1 MPASPL
7 LVEFAIALPIAL
19 AFAYAVAW
27 VVRRLFGRRLRLGL
41 TTMAVI
47 SLLGISVGLLLAGL
61 LFYGQYLWMPTTL
74 LLAFGSSIGLTFV
87 AASIATLI
95 RPNYGDVDVAALLV
109 AGESDHVEFKETARW
124 NVREH
129 KKDPRME
136 LAIAKTVAAFLNSNG
151 GVLVIGASDD
161 GVVRGLERD
170 LSTLRTPDHD
180 RFELWLRDLL
190 STLVGRNAAA
200 LPHIQFAALAD
211 AGTVCALNCPPSP
224 KPVFLTAPRD
234 GGPST
239 DLWVRVG
246 NSTRA
251 LGVDEAVEYV
261 SRHWRPTL
269 ASLVTGRPAGPTSGR

>member
-7 LVEFAIALPIAL
+7 LVEFAIALPVSL
-19 AFAYAVAW
+19 GLAYAVAW
-27 VVRRLFGRRLRLGL
+27 VVRSLFGRRLRLSL

-47 SLLGISVGLLLAGL
+47 SLLGVSVGLLVAGL
-61 LFYGQYLWMPTTL
+61 FFYGQYLWMPTTL
-74 LLAFGSSIGLTFV
+74 LLAFGSSVGLAFV
-87 AASIATLI
+87 AAAVSALI
-95 RPNYGDVDVAALLV
+95 RPNYGDVDVESLLV
-109 AGESDHVEFKETARW
+109 AGESDRIEFKETARW

-136 LAIAKTVAAFLNSNG
+136 LAIAKTVAAFLNSSG
-151 GVLVIGASDD
+151 GVLVIGANDA
-161 GVVRGLERD
+161 GVVQGLDRD
-170 LSTLRTPDHD
+170 LATLRTPDHD

-190 STLVGRNAAA
+190 STLLGRNAAA
-200 LPHIQFAALAD
+200 LPHIQFATIPD
-211 AGTVCALNCPPSP
+211 AGTVCALHCPPSS

-234 GGPST
+234 GGPTT

-251 LGVDEAVEYV
+251 LVVDEAVEYV

-269 ASLVTGRPAGPTSGR
+269 ASLVTGRPGGN

>member
-1 MPASPL
+1 MPQSPL
-7 LVEFAIALPIAL
+7 LVEFAVALPVSL
-19 AFAYAVAW
+19 GLAYAVAW
-27 VVRRLFGRRLRLGL
+27 VVRRLFGRRLRLSL

-47 SLLGISVGLLLAGL
+47 SLLGISVGLLIAGL
-61 LFYGQYLWMPTTL
+61 FFYGQYLWMPTTL
-74 LLAFGSSIGLTFV
+74 LLAFGSSIGLAFV
-87 AASIATLI
+87 AAAVSALI
-95 RPNYGDVDVAALLV
+95 RPDYGDVDVQALLI
-109 AGESDHVEFKETARW
+109 AGESDRIEFKETARW

-136 LAIAKTVAAFLNSNG
+136 LAIAKTVAAFLNSSG

-161 GVVRGLERD
+161 GVVQGLDRD
-170 LSTLRTPDHD
+170 LATLRTPDHD

-190 STLVGRNAAA
+190 STLLGRNAAA
-200 LPHIQFAALAD
+200 LPHIQFATIPD
-211 AGTVCALNCPPSP
+211 AGTVCALNCPASP

-234 GGPST
+234 GGPTT

-251 LGVDEAVEYV
+251 LVVDEAVEYV

-269 ASLVTGRPAGPTSGR
+269 ASLVTGRPGGS

>member
-1 MPASPL
+1 MPQSPL
-7 LVEFAIALPIAL
+7 LVEFAIALPVSL
-19 AFAYAVAW
+19 GLAYAVAW
-27 VVRRLFGRRLRLGL
+27 VVRRLFGRRLRLSL

-47 SLLGISVGLLLAGL
+47 SLLGISVGLFIAGL
-61 LFYGQYLWMPTTL
+61 FFYGQYLWMPTTL
-74 LLAFGSSIGLTFV
+74 LLAFGSSIGLAFV
-87 AASIATLI
+87 AAAVSALI
-95 RPNYGDVDVAALLV
+95 RPDYGDVDVRALLI
-109 AGESDHVEFKETARW
+109 AGESDRIEFKETARW

-136 LAIAKTVAAFLNSNG
+136 LAIVKTVAAFLNSSG

-161 GVVRGLERD
+161 GVVQGLERD
-170 LSTLRTPDHD
+170 LATLRTPDHD

-190 STLVGRNAAA
+190 STLLGRNAAA
-200 LPHIQFAALAD
+200 LPHIQFATIPD

-234 GGPST
+234 GGPTT

-251 LGVDEAVEYV
+251 LVVDEAVEYV

-269 ASLVTGRPAGPTSGR
+269 ASLVTGRPGGS

>member
-1 MPASPL
+1 MPQSPL
-7 LVEFAIALPIAL
+7 LVEFAVALPVSL
-19 AFAYAVAW
+19 GLAYAVAW
-27 VVRRLFGRRLRLGL
+27 VVRRLFGRRLRLSL

-47 SLLGISVGLLLAGL
+47 SLLGISVGLFIAGL
-61 LFYGQYLWMPTTL
+61 FFYGQYLWMPTTL
-74 LLAFGSSIGLTFV
+74 LLAFGSSIGLAFV
-87 AASIATLI
+87 AAAVSALI
-95 RPNYGDVDVAALLV
+95 RPDYGDVDVQALLI
-109 AGESDHVEFKETARW
+109 AGESDRIEFKETARW

-136 LAIAKTVAAFLNSNG
+136 LAIAKTVAAFLNSSG

-161 GVVRGLERD
+161 GVVQGLDRD
-170 LSTLRTPDHD
+170 LATLRTPDHD

-190 STLVGRNAAA
+190 STLLGRNAAA
-200 LPHIQFAALAD
+200 LPHIQFARIPD

-234 GGPST
+234 GGPTT

-251 LGVDEAVEYV
+251 LVVDEAVEYV

-269 ASLVTGRPAGPTSGR
+269 ASLVTGRPGGS

>member
-1 MPASPL
+1 MPQSPL
-7 LVEFAIALPIAL
+7 LVEFAVALPVSL
-19 AFAYAVAW
+19 GLAYAVAW
-27 VVRRLFGRRLRLGL
+27 VVRRLFGRRLRLSL

-47 SLLGISVGLLLAGL
+47 SLLGISVGLLIAGL
-61 LFYGQYLWMPTTL
+61 FFYGQYLWMPTTL
-74 LLAFGSSIGLTFV
+74 LLAFGSSIGLAFV
-87 AASIATLI
+87 AAAVSALI
-95 RPNYGDVDVAALLV
+95 RPDYGDVDVQALLI
-109 AGESDHVEFKETARW
+109 AGESDRIEFKETARW

-136 LAIAKTVAAFLNSNG
+136 LAIAKTVAAFLNSSG

-161 GVVRGLERD
+161 GVVQGLDRD
-170 LSTLRTPDHD
+170 LATLRTPDHD

-190 STLVGRNAAA
+190 STLLGRNAAA
-200 LPHIQFAALAD
+200 LPHIQFARIPD

-234 GGPST
+234 GGPTT

-251 LGVDEAVEYV
+251 LVVDEAVEYV

-269 ASLVTGRPAGPTSGR
+269 ASLVTGRPGGS

>member
-1 MPASPL
+1 MPQSPL
-7 LVEFAIALPIAL
+7 LVEFAVALPVSL
-19 AFAYAVAW
+19 GLAYAVAW
-27 VVRRLFGRRLRLGL
+27 VVRRLFGRRLRLSL

-47 SLLGISVGLLLAGL
+47 SLLGISVGLLIAGL
-61 LFYGQYLWMPTTL
+61 FFYGQYLWMPTTL
-74 LLAFGSSIGLTFV
+74 LLAFGSSIGLAFV
-87 AASIATLI
+87 AAAVSALI
-95 RPNYGDVDVAALLV
+95 RPDYGDVDVQALLI
-109 AGESDHVEFKETARW
+109 AGESDQIEFKETARW

-136 LAIAKTVAAFLNSNG
+136 LAIAKTVAAFLNSSG

-161 GVVRGLERD
+161 GVVQGLDRD
-170 LSTLRTPDHD
+170 LATLRTPDHD

-190 STLVGRNAAA
+190 STLLGRNAAA
-200 LPHIQFAALAD
+200 LPHIQFARIPD

-234 GGPST
+234 GGPTT

-251 LGVDEAVEYV
+251 LVVDEAVEYV

-269 ASLVTGRPAGPTSGR
+269 ASLVTGRPGGS

>member
-7 LVEFAIALPIAL
+7 LVEFAVALPVAL

-27 VVRRLFGRRLRLGL
+27 VVRALFGRRLRLSL

-47 SLLGISVGLLLAGL
+47 SLLGISVGLFIAGL
-61 LFYGQYLWMPTTL
+61 FFYGQYLWMPTTL
-74 LLAFGSSIGLTFV
+74 LLAFGSSIGLAFV
-87 AASIATLI
+87 AAGVAALI
-95 RPNYGDVDVAALLV
+95 RPNYGDVDVEAVLV
-109 AGESDHVEFKETARW
+109 AGESDRVEFKETARW

-129 KKDPRME
+129 KKDPKME
-136 LAIAKTVAAFLNSNG
+136 LAIAKTVAAFLNSCG
-151 GVLVIGASDD
+151 GVLVIGADD
-161 GVVRGLERD
+161 NGVVQGLDRD
-170 LSTLRTPDHD
+170 LATLRTPDHD

-190 STLVGRNAAA
+190 STLLGRNAAA
-200 LPHIQFAALAD
+200 LPHIQFASAD
-211 AGTVCALNCPPSP
+211 AGTVCVLNCPPSP

-269 ASLVTGRPAGPTSGR
+269 ASLVTGRPGGS

>member
-1 MPASPL
+1 MPQSPL
-7 LVEFAIALPIAL
+7 LVEFAVALPVSL
-19 AFAYAVAW
+19 GLAYAVAW
-27 VVRRLFGRRLRLGL
+27 VVRRLFGRRLRLSL

-47 SLLGISVGLLLAGL
+47 SLLGISVGLLIAGL
-61 LFYGQYLWMPTTL
+61 FFYGQYLWMPTTL
-74 LLAFGSSIGLTFV
+74 LLAFGSSIGLAFV
-87 AASIATLI
+87 AAAVSALI
-95 RPNYGDVDVAALLV
+95 RPDYGDVDVQALLI
-109 AGESDHVEFKETARW
+109 AGESDRIEFKETARW

-136 LAIAKTVAAFLNSNG
+136 LAIAKTVAAFLNSSG

-161 GVVRGLERD
+161 GVVQGLDRD
-170 LSTLRTPDHD
+170 LATLRTPDHD

-190 STLVGRNAAA
+190 STLLGRNAAA
-200 LPHIQFAALAD
+200 LPHIQFATIPD

-234 GGPST
+234 GGPTT

-251 LGVDEAVEYV
+251 LVVDEAVEYV

-269 ASLVTGRPAGPTSGR
+269 ASLVTGRPGGS